1 MKARCIVCLKELQ
14 YLWDS
19 FVAISSE
26 TLTAMDNANDFIIY
40 GGYGSCHDTEIMKAF
55 ICDCCLSSRREMAIV
70 LTMEK
75 VGNDE

>member
-1 MKARCIVCLKELQ
+1 MQ
-14 YLWDS
+14 YLWES
-19 FVAISSE
+19 FAAISSE
-26 TLTAMDNANDFIIY
+26 ILAPIDNGNDFVIY
-40 GGYGSCHDTEIMKAF
+40 GGYGSSHDCEIMKAF